1 MKLNLG
7 SIAFNMEVESGGNTP
22 SWGTEMG
29 QGEGY
34 KFSFEDMEDFFPAM
48 VLNSIENCRERVSCP
63 LGKGG
68 KKQDDYKFV
77 LGSRFSKIFVND
89 KLIPEAEFVLLIVEL
104 TNGNNHVGR
113 RSLKYNIHMTLDD
126 QPVNEDCFRKIRKA
140 FALSDDAAWFIS
152 EINFR
157 NQDELH
163 FTAHFIDYEKKVSYK
178 TATIRTEA
186 FLKMLDWQK
195 REKEKLV
202 VNYKSAA
209 NDNLSFQ
216 QITYGAPGTGKS
228 YEINQMTK
236 NAATIRTTF
245 HPDSDY
251 STFVGAYKP
260 TMVDT
265 PIYGAQGVEVAKEK
279 RITYSFVMQ
288 AFLKAY
294 LGAWKKYA
302 EGSDTPAPQFLIIEE
317 INRGNCAQIFGDL
330 FQLLDRND
338 NGFSSYPIEA
348 DADLQKE
355 IERAFKEDDEYKIDT
370 DLQVAGAVKGY
381 TSNYGKSLSEDILEG
396 RVLLLPNNLYIGAT
410 MNTSDQSLFPIDSAF
425 KRRWDWKY
433 VRITNGYERDENGK
447 RKLDENGKP
456 IPLGWQIEANGE
468 KFDWWNFV
476 QAINEK
482 IAAATESDDK
492 KLGYFFCKAKDG
504 IIDAETFVG
513 KVIFYLWNDVFKDED
528 AEIFKLVDGTQPTFD
543 QFYKEDNATGEVI
556 ANEEMVSVFLK
567 KLGLVQ
573 VEEDFADSVSQK
585 ADWVVYVN
593 GAEIRKANQVPYTTI
608 EKYVELH
615 PEMTAQDVID
625 VWDPFKK
632 YTIRRWIVAN
642 KDEIDSMEERYANYS
657 YPIKCND
664 GSSLWVNKDGW
675 MHHPTNSNRRDTV
688 AEFINAVNES
698 NLGIT
703 ITEESI

>member
-1 MKLNLG
+1 MIVKVIRKQDAYFKLKPAKSGETSLNISNENATYLG
-7 SIAFNMEVESGGNTP
+7 GESGDVTFRI
-22 SWGTEMG
+22 
-29 QGEGY
+29 Y
-34 KFSFEDMEDFFPAM
+34 RKDFMLAFANIIRLLP
-48 VLNSIENCRERVSCP
+48 LYVST
-63 LGKGG
+63 
-68 KKQDDYKFV
+68 
-77 LGSRFSKIFVND
+77 SKSYEQVTLDADFCD
-89 KLIPEAEFVLLIVEL
+89 KLYYEFNAFFGGNETALYTVNMLIRDDGRNYLNNLKVNNFSIRHYLVEL
-104 TNGNNHVGR
+104 HNKLEIVQGGDLVYDLR
-113 RSLKYNIHMTLDD
+113 LRSQFGEYD
-126 QPVNEDCFRKIRKA
+126 
-140 FALSDDAAWFIS
+140 LSDDAML
-152 EINFR
+152 EVDDN
-157 NQDELH
+157 DEDN
-163 FTAHFIDYEKKVSYK
+163 IQEVDIEKYP
-178 TATIRTEA
+178 
-186 FLKMLDWQK
+186 L
-195 REKEKLV
+195 
-202 VNYKSAA
+202 
-209 NDNLSFQ
+209 Q
-216 QITYGAPGTGKS
+216 QIYYGAPGTGKS
-228 YEINQMTK
+228 YDIDRITK
-236 NAATIRTTF
+236 ALPVVRTTL

-260 TMVDT
+260 TMENT
-265 PIYGAQGVEVAKEK
+265 PVYGAQGVEIAKEK
-279 RITYSFVMQ
+279 RITYTFVKQ

-302 EGSDTPAPQFLIIEE
+302 ERGVEVTPQFLVIEE

-355 IERAFKEDDEYKIDT
+355 IERAFKEDVEFKIEG

-396 RVLLLPNNLYIGAT
+396 RVLLLPNNLYIWAT

-456 IPLGWQIEANGE
+456 IPLGWQIETNGE
-468 KFDWWNFV
+468 KYDWWNFV

-482 IAAATESDDK
+482 IAAATDSDDK

-528 AEIFKLVDGTQPTFD
+528 ADIFKLVDGIQPTFD
-543 QFYKEDNATGEVI
+543 QFYKEDDTTGDIV
-556 ANEEMVSVFLK
+556 ADEEMVAAFLK
-567 KLGLVQ
+567 KLGLIH
-573 VEEDFADSVSQK
+573 VEEELTDTVSQK
-585 ADWVVYVN
+585 TDWVVYVN
-593 GAEIRKANQVPYTTI
+593 GVELRKANQVPYTVI

-625 VWDPFKK
+625 IWEPFKK

-657 YPIKCND
+657 YPIKCSD

-675 MHHPTNSNRRDTV
+675 MHHPTNPDRRDTV
-688 AEFINAVNES
+688 AEFIKAVKEA

-703 ITEESI
+703 IIEESI

>member
-7 SIAFNMEVESGGNTP
+7 SIAFNMDVESGGNTP

-48 VLNSIENCRERVSCP
+48 VLNSIENCRKRVFCP
-63 LGKGG
+63 LGRGRKR
-68 KKQDDYKFV
+68 QDDYKFV
-77 LGSRFSKIFVND
+77 LGSHFIKIFVND
-89 KLIPEAEFVLLIVEL
+89 KLIPDAEFVLLIVEL
-104 TNGNNHVGR
+104 INGNNHVGR

-126 QPVNEDCFRKIRKA
+126 RLVNEDCFSKIRKA
-140 FALSDDAAWFIS
+140 FGLSDDAAWFIS
-152 EINFR
+152 EINFK

-163 FTAHFIDYEKKVSYK
+163 FTAHFVDNEKKASYK
-178 TATIRTEA
+178 TAAIRTEA
-186 FLKMLDWQK
+186 FWNMLDWDK
-195 REKEKLV
+195 REKEKFV
-202 VNYKSAA
+202 VNYKFVA
-209 NDNLSFQ
+209 NDNLKFQ

-265 PIYGAQGVEVAKEK
+265 PVYGAQGVEVAKEK

-302 EGSDTPAPQFLIIEE
+302 EGNDTPAPQFLIIEE

-355 IERAFKEDDEYKIDT
+355 IERAFKEDEEYKIDA
-370 DLQVAGAVKGY
+370 DLQVAGAVNGY

-396 RVLLLPNNLYIGAT
+396 RVLLLPNNLYIWAT

-476 QAINEK
+476 QAINDK

-504 IIDAETFVG
+504 IIDAEIFVG

-528 AEIFKLVDGTQPTFD
+528 AEIFKLADGVQATFD
-543 QFYKEDNATGEVI
+543 QFYKEDEASGEVI
-556 ANEEMVSVFLK
+556 VDEGTVSVFLK
-567 KLGLVQ
+567 KLGLGTTETQ
-573 VEEDFADSVSQK
+573 V
-585 ADWVVYVN
+585 
-593 GAEIRKANQVPYTTI
+593 
-608 EKYVELH
+608 VE
-615 PEMTAQDVID
+615 TV
-625 VWDPFKK
+625 
-632 YTIRRWIVAN
+632 
-642 KDEIDSMEERYANYS
+642 
-657 YPIKCND
+657 
-664 GSSLWVNKDGW
+664 
-675 MHHPTNSNRRDTV
+675 TN
-688 AEFINAVNES
+688 
-698 NLGIT
+698 
-703 ITEESI
+703 TEESI

>member
-1 MKLNLG
+1 MIVKVIRKQDAYFKLKPAKSGETSLNISNENATYLG
-7 SIAFNMEVESGGNTP
+7 GESGDVTFRI
-22 SWGTEMG
+22 
-29 QGEGY
+29 Y
-34 KFSFEDMEDFFPAM
+34 RKDFMLAFANIIRLLP
-48 VLNSIENCRERVSCP
+48 LYVST
-63 LGKGG
+63 
-68 KKQDDYKFV
+68 
-77 LGSRFSKIFVND
+77 SKSYEQVTLDADFCD
-89 KLIPEAEFVLLIVEL
+89 KLYYEFNAFFGGNETALYTVNMLIRDDGRNYLNNLKVNNFSIRHYLVEL
-104 TNGNNHVGR
+104 HNKLEIVQGGDLVYDLR
-113 RSLKYNIHMTLDD
+113 LRSQFGEYD
-126 QPVNEDCFRKIRKA
+126 
-140 FALSDDAAWFIS
+140 LSDDAMLEVDDS
-152 EINFR
+152 EDDNI
-157 NQDELH
+157 QEVD
-163 FTAHFIDYEKKVSYK
+163 IDKYP
-178 TATIRTEA
+178 
-186 FLKMLDWQK
+186 L
-195 REKEKLV
+195 
-202 VNYKSAA
+202 
-209 NDNLSFQ
+209 Q
-216 QITYGAPGTGKS
+216 QIYYGAPGTGKS
-228 YEINQMTK
+228 YDIDRITK
-236 NAATIRTTF
+236 ALPVVRTTL

-260 TMVDT
+260 TMENT
-265 PIYGAQGVEVAKEK
+265 PVYGAQGVEIAKEK
-279 RITYSFVMQ
+279 RITYTFVKQ

-302 EGSDTPAPQFLIIEE
+302 ERGVEVTPQFLVIEE

-355 IERAFKEDDEYKIDT
+355 IERAFKEDVEFKIEG

-396 RVLLLPNNLYIGAT
+396 RVLLLPNNLYIWAT

-456 IPLGWQIEANGE
+456 IPLGWQIETNGE
-468 KFDWWNFV
+468 KYDWWNFV

-482 IAAATESDDK
+482 IAAATDSDDK

-528 AEIFKLVDGTQPTFD
+528 ADIFKLVDGIQPTFD
-543 QFYKEDNATGEVI
+543 QFYKEDDTTGDIV
-556 ANEEMVSVFLK
+556 ADEEMVAAFLK
-567 KLGLVQ
+567 KLGLIH
-573 VEEDFADSVSQK
+573 VEEELTDTVSQK
-585 ADWVVYVN
+585 TDWVVYVN
-593 GAEIRKANQVPYTTI
+593 GVELRKANQVPYTVI

-625 VWDPFKK
+625 IWEPFKK

-657 YPIKCND
+657 YPIKCSD

-675 MHHPTNSNRRDTV
+675 MHHPTNPDRRDTV
-688 AEFINAVNES
+688 AEFIKAVKEA

-703 ITEESI
+703 IIEESI

>member
-1 MKLNLG
+1 MIVKVIRKQDAYFKLKPAKSGETSLNISNENATYLG
-7 SIAFNMEVESGGNTP
+7 GESGDVTFRI
-22 SWGTEMG
+22 
-29 QGEGY
+29 Y
-34 KFSFEDMEDFFPAM
+34 RKDFMLAFANIIRLLP
-48 VLNSIENCRERVSCP
+48 LYVST
-63 LGKGG
+63 
-68 KKQDDYKFV
+68 
-77 LGSRFSKIFVND
+77 SKSYEQVTLDADFCD
-89 KLIPEAEFVLLIVEL
+89 KLYYEFNAFFGGNETALYTVNMLIRDDGRNYLNNLKVNNFSIRHYLVEL
-104 TNGNNHVGR
+104 HNKLEIVQGGDLVYDLR
-113 RSLKYNIHMTLDD
+113 LRSQFGEYD
-126 QPVNEDCFRKIRKA
+126 
-140 FALSDDAAWFIS
+140 LSDDAMLEVDDS
-152 EINFR
+152 EDDNI
-157 NQDELH
+157 QEVD
-163 FTAHFIDYEKKVSYK
+163 IDKYP
-178 TATIRTEA
+178 
-186 FLKMLDWQK
+186 L
-195 REKEKLV
+195 
-202 VNYKSAA
+202 
-209 NDNLSFQ
+209 Q
-216 QITYGAPGTGKS
+216 QIYYGAPGTGKS
-228 YEINQMTK
+228 YDIDRITK
-236 NAATIRTTF
+236 ALPVVRTTL

-260 TMVDT
+260 TMENT
-265 PIYGAQGVEVAKEK
+265 PVYGAQGVEIAKEK
-279 RITYSFVMQ
+279 RITYTFVKQ

-302 EGSDTPAPQFLIIEE
+302 ERGVEVTPQFLVIEE

-355 IERAFKEDDEYKIDT
+355 IERAFKEDVEFKIEG

-396 RVLLLPNNLYIGAT
+396 RVLLLPNNLYIWAT

-456 IPLGWQIEANGE
+456 IPLGWQIETNGE
-468 KFDWWNFV
+468 KYDWWNFV

-482 IAAATESDDK
+482 IAAATDSDDK

-528 AEIFKLVDGTQPTFD
+528 AEIFKLADGVQATFD
-543 QFYKEDNATGEVI
+543 QFYKEDEATGEVI
-556 ANEEMVSVFLK
+556 VNEEIVSVFLK

-585 ADWVVYVN
+585 SDWVVYVN
-593 GAEIRKANQVPYTTI
+593 GVEIRKANKVPYTTI

-625 VWDPFKK
+625 IWGPFKK

-642 KDEIDSMEERYANYS
+642 KEEIESMEERYANYS

-664 GSSLWVNKDGW
+664 GSNLWVNKDGW
-675 MHHPTNSNRRDTV
+675 MHHPTNPNRRDTV
-688 AEFINAVNES
+688 AEFINAVNDS